1 MRDGPSEQVFV
12 IGAVQIDVALER
24 IAPRAAI
31 DAVFEPIEGEDAGK
45 DQIVLAR
52 LASPRLAGR
61 RARDEYRAG
70 RRAGADALV
79 DAVPARRRPV

>member
-1 MRDGPSEQVFV
+1 MRRGPSEQVFV

-24 IAPRAAI
+24 IASRAAI

-52 LASPRLAGR
+52 LASPSLAGR
-61 RARDEYRAG
+61 RARDEYRAAS
-70 RRAGADALV
+70 RAGADALV
-79 DAVPARRRPV
+79 DAVPTRRRPV

>member
-1 MRDGPSEQVFV
+1 MRHGPSEQVFV

-31 DAVFEPIEGEDAGK
+31 DAVFEPIEGEDAGE

-52 LASPRLAGR
+52 LAAPGLAGR
-61 RARDEYRAG
+61 RARDEDRAG

-79 DAVPARRRPV
+79 DAMPTRRRPV